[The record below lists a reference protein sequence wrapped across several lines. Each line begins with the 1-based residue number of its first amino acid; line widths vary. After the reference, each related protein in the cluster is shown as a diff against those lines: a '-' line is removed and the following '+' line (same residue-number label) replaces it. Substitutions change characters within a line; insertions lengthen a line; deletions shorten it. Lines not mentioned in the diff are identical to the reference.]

1 MLVLG
6 KKVLICASHGTVA
19 AGEIADTVLALA
31 SLLPNA
37 LSVGSH
43 CREEVEGEEE
53 EGEQTSH
60 PSKEEVDPEGWLDEE
75 PRSET
80 TLLQPETTSTL
91 RKRLTQL
98 RADLFLRQHARCVR
112 GAVW

>member
-37 LSVGSH
+37 LSVGS
-43 CREEVEGEEE
+43 RRRGGRGRRGGGGER
-53 EGEQTSH
+53 GGGRT
-60 PSKEEVDPEGWLDEE
+60 
-75 PRSET
+75 
-80 TLLQPETTSTL
+80 
-91 RKRLTQL
+91 
-98 RADLFLRQHARCVR
+98 DLAPIQR
-112 GAVW
+112 GS